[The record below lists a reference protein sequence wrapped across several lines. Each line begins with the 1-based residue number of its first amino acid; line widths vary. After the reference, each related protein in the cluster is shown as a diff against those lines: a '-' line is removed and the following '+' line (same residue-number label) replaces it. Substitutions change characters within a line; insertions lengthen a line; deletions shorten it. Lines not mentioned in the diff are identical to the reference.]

1 MRGDDRRA
9 AATWIAAV
17 AAGLLGLTAALATV
31 EAPETSPIRDAY
43 VLPVLVTA
51 LRFGLPGGILAA
63 VAAIVLQAPF
73 VLPPIER
80 TPVAALPAVAGF
92 TMVALV
98 GIPAGL
104 LTTRVR
110 RRHARYETLLAVQR
124 TLGGQP
130 CLETA
135 LRRLCASLERRLDA
149 VAVALVVRDGDTV
162 TVGGGRTMAP
172 GCPLRVVCETGRP
185 LFIADTGGE
194 PRPRRLF
201 AAPLAA
207 GERAGAL
214 AVERWGDID
223 ADEREAIIA
232 LAVHVGLAL
241 ENARLAARQRRF
253 ADELAEKVAAATRR
267 LEEADRA
274 KSRFVAVTS
283 HELRTPLTALLG
295 FSELL
300 WLRRYPTE
308 EVQRLAAIMHGEIAR
323 LVRIVSDVL
332 DLSRVERGAPLP
344 LRRSAL
350 AVEPAVAAAVA
361 LFRAQTPARA
371 IVLDC
376 APGLP
381 AIDADGD
388 AFDRIVKNLVSNALK
403 YSAPDGTVRVG
414 ARLAN
419 GAGAVEFTVEDSGR
433 GIPETAL
440 RRVFEPYYRA
450 PDAAGATRGEGIGL
464 AVVKALVDAHGGVV
478 TVTSTPGIGTRV
490 TFVLPAVS

>member
-1 MRGDDRRA
+1 MSEDGRRA
-9 AATWIAAV
+9 TATWIAV
-17 AAGLLGLTAALATV
+17 VTAGLLGLTAALASV
-31 EAPETSPIRDAY
+31 ESAETSLIREVYA
-43 VLPVLVTA
+43 VPVLAAA
-51 LRFGLPGGILAA
+51 LRFGLPGGIVASG
-63 VAAIVLQAPF
+63 AAIVLQAPF

-80 TPVAALPAVAGF
+80 TPAAALPAVAGF
-92 TMVALV
+92 TVVAVV

-124 TLGGQP
+124 ILGGQP
-130 CLETA
+130 CLDTA
-135 LRRLCASLERRLDA
+135 LKRLCASLQRRLGA
-149 VAVALVVRDGDTV
+149 VAVALVVRDGNAV
-162 TVGGGRTMAP
+162 TIGGGRTMAP
-172 GCPLRVVCETGRP
+172 GSPLHVVCETGRP
-185 LFIADTGGE
+185 LFIADAGAE
-194 PRPRRLF
+194 CRPRRLF
-201 AAPLAA
+201 AAPLGV

-223 ADEREAIIA
+223 TDEREAIVA

-253 ADELAEKVAAATRR
+253 ADELAHKVAAATER

-274 KSRFVAVTS
+274 KSTFVAVTS

-308 EVQRLAAIMHGEIAR
+308 EVQRLAAIMHVEIAR

-361 LFRAQTPARA
+361 LFRVQTPVRE

-376 APGLP
+376 APDLP
-381 AIDADGD
+381 AVDADGD

-403 YSAPDGTVRVG
+403 YSAPNGVVRVC
-414 ARLAN
+414 ARA
-419 GAGAVEFTVEDSGR
+419 APGAVEFTVEDSGR
-433 GIPETAL
+433 GIPEIAR

-450 PDAAGATRGEGIGL
+450 PDAVGAARGEGIGL
-464 AVVKALVDAHGGVV
+464 AVVKALVDAHGGAV
-478 TVTSTPGIGTRV
+478 TVASTPGIGTRV